1 MERVKEDCLPV
12 PDRDIAFVA
21 VVHCSVWLIARIMR
35 SRILVILLV
44 AIIAAQPALAN
55 AGVQI
60 PEASSMTLFALGV
73 LGVIVGRRLA
83 ERDRDSE
90 D

>member
-1 MERVKEDCLPV
+1 MVTR
-12 PDRDIAFVA
+12 II
-21 VVHCSVWLIARIMR
+21 VVMLI
-35 SRILVILLV
+35 VV
-44 AIIAAQPALAN
+44 IAAQPALAN

-83 ERDRDSE
+83 ERDKDA
-90 D
+90 DD